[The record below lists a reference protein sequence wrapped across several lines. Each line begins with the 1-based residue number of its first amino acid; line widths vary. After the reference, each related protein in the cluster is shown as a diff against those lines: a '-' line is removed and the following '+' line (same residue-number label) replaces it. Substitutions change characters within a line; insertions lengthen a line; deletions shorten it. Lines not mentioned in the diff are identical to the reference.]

1 MVTLVDNEG
10 VVTTIAAGKTAIAV
24 SIKDDKGNIYRNWRK
39 LLEELDYYLNE
50 PSSKYTKEA
59 KERNGIM
66 KIDNLQLV

>member
-1 MVTLVDNEG
+1 MKV
-10 VVTTIAAGKTAIAV
+10 I
-24 SIKDDKGNIYRNWRK
+24 SRNWRK

-66 KIDNLQLV
+66 KIDNLQSV